1 MWMDIHFELRHMYN
15 DRLKSL
21 IKDDMIIVNRSF
33 LLLIDLD
40 SFTCVCF

>member
-15 DRLKSL
+15 DGLKSL